1 MDRELWNKVQDILSG
16 RYENRTKRPKR
27 HFTYTGLIRCG
38 HCGCSLV
45 AQLQKGKYVYYH
57 CSGAKGKC
65 PEPYTRE
72 EVLDDRL
79 GAVLDALRFD
89 DEVLEW
95 VTQAL
100 RLSHDDEKRYHEEA
114 VARLRAE
121 YDRLQQRIDAMYVDK
136 LDGRIDAAFFDRKS
150 AEWRSEQ
157 QECLATIAR
166 HQNANQTYFDEGV
179 QLLELAQKAGEMFRT
194 QPSNQKRRL
203 LGFVLSNCTWEGGE
217 LTATYRQPFDLLAK
231 NVLEFSQ
238 RKRSGEPET
247 AISEIWLPFVD
258 AYRTFCIAPSTGV
271 IATFD
276 AIRVGT

>member
-1 MDRELWNKVQDILSG
+1 MR
-16 RYENRTKRPKR
+16 
-27 HFTYTGLIRCG
+27 
-38 HCGCSLV
+38 
-45 AQLQKGKYVYYH
+45 A
-57 CSGAKGKC
+57 
-65 PEPYTRE
+65 
-72 EVLDDRL
+72 
-79 GAVLDALRFD
+79 
-89 DEVLEW
+89 
-95 VTQAL
+95 
-100 RLSHDDEKRYHEEA
+100 SHHDEKRYYDDV
-114 VARLRAE
+114 VALLRAE
-121 YDRLQQRIDAMYVDK
+121 YDKLQQRIGAMYVDK
-136 LDGRIDAAFFDRKS
+136 LDGPIDVGFFDRKS

-203 LGFVLSNCTWEGGE
+203 LGFVLSNCTWKGGE

-231 NVLEFSQ
+231 NIVEFSQ

-271 IATFD
+271 IGTFD
-276 AIRVGT
+276 AIRVGA

>member
-1 MDRELWNKVQDILSG
+1 MVDRELWNKVQDILSG

-45 AQLQKGKYVYYH
+45 AQLQKGKYIYYH

-72 EVLDDRL
+72 EVFDEQLAEVL
-79 GAVLDALRFD
+79 GGLRFD

-95 VTQAL
+95 VTGAL
-100 RLSHDDEKRYHEEA
+100 RASHDDEKRYDDEV

-121 YDRLQQRIDAMYVDK
+121 YDKLQQRIDAMYVDK

-150 AEWRSEQ
+150 ADWRSEQ

-247 AISEIWLPFVD
+247 AISEIWLPD
-258 AYRTFCIAPSTGV
+258 LGSNQGPN
-271 IATFD
+271 D
-276 AIRVGT
+276 